1 MVGSIWVFIVK
12 LKTRRPQ
19 DGWWRVDGAAIL
31 ENRPQKVSE
40 RHDIMNVNSKIAVS
54 SYFLLHTPTLQRE
67 STSVSSGGN

>member
-40 RHDIMNVNSKIAVS
+40 RQNVNSKIAVS